1 MKYFLLTVI
10 FLSLLK
16 TNSAVTKHM
25 KHHSTESTK
34 QEISEKKH
42 KLPHHAKYDICS
54 DNADYVIFCDHKV
67 HKNILFFKEIEFMSC
82 FDFLETAINDFY
94 LCDDK
99 EAMKKHLLTLSPQ
112 DLWHIF
118 HDQEQFNYHLGFFL
132 DKIFTK
138 SEFVILY
145 EARLA
150 IELLLFALDHTG
162 KIQYPY
168 AHNRTISLKEV
179 MKKLLLYTQEKE
191 STFGE
196 LLPQKDIINLKK
208 FFQKYSEVSNNL
220 TFLSELQE
228 LVKVLKVIGIEPG
241 EAAGARRKMSIYAR
255 FSKFF

>member
-1 MKYFLLTVI
+1 MKYFLLTML

-16 TNSAVTKHM
+16 TNSAVTKHI
-25 KHHSTESTK
+25 KHQPAESTN
-34 QEISEKKH
+34 QETAEKKQ
-42 KLPHHAKYDICS
+42 KLPHHTKYDFCS
-54 DNADYVIFCDHKV
+54 DNADYIIFCDHKV

-82 FDFLETAINDFY
+82 FDFLETAISDFY
-94 LCDDK
+94 ICDDK
-99 EAMKKHLLTLSPQ
+99 EEMKKHLLTLSPQ
-112 DLWHIF
+112 DLWSIF
-118 HDQEQFNYHLGFFL
+118 HDEEQFNYHLGFFL

-138 SEFVILY
+138 SEFVTLY

-162 KIQYPY
+162 KIKFPY
-168 AHNRTISLKEV
+168 THNRTIPLKEV
-179 MKKLLLYTQEKE
+179 MKKLLSYVHEKE

-196 LLPQKDIINLKK
+196 LLPQKDILDLKK